1 MSDSQRGQGQPK
13 GLPAWT
19 ATRTAKEGARKKTR
33 TTYSCLNCHRR
44 KVKCDRVKPC
54 SACCLRGTPSECEYG
69 TSKRDH
75 HYIQQ
80 SALIDSLMKTCEDL
94 KKQLA
99 EARALANLPPVKPEE
114 PFSVSSPE
122 DHREKTVDE
131 ERSQNPESRA
141 SSSLIK
147 QSADPAGR
155 SFAQTTNTPCTT
167 DRSSRSLSDDKRI
180 LTDPAVASS
189 FVEVFVERL
198 IDNFSPQPASVYGG
212 TVALREASRMRIL
225 SPMLCTAFE
234 AASLTFAGRR
244 EQIREVEAV
253 GHARYVRV
261 LRQLQTALNDP
272 KQNKSTEVMVVV
284 LLFTIIEA
292 FKHSTKDSLLKHQL
306 GGLQLLQARTP
317 YRHRYGIDRS
327 LYVDLRL
334 YWVTAALVQSK
345 PTFLASKEWL
355 TVPWP
360 GDAPSKDILHRLLDI
375 ARHRALDR
383 ARRAADG
390 PLGPRD
396 GTAARLNRWK
406 TMFADTYPPG
416 QAWEEPAAD
425 TATRPESDPQTT
437 FPTFLYRDPAT
448 MRLRP
453 APLLVYPD
461 LLSATCM
468 TFYWALHL
476 TLSTA
481 DGGLGSVLGLQE
493 RYQYACNICRSMKYY
508 VENTPGGLVS
518 RIMFVLRTAFDA
530 FADWMVEKAFVTE
543 VFRHI
548 ADKFHFSVFANQ
560 CASFS
565 VSG

>member
-1 MSDSQRGQGQPK
+1 M
-13 GLPAWT
+13 
-19 ATRTAKEGARKKTR
+19 
-33 TTYSCLNCHRR
+33 
-44 KVKCDRVKPC
+44 KPC

-284 LLFTIIEA
+284 LLFTIIEVRGVSPCRIRFPLTSRA
-292 FKHSTKDSLLKHQL
+292 
-306 GGLQLLQARTP
+306 GLQAQHQRFPAEAPTRRTAIAP
-317 YRHRYGIDRS
+317 GADPVPTSVRDRS
-327 LYVDLRL
+327 VAVRRSPLILGRVRSSAFFFFFSGHRAHWLRL
-334 YWVTAALVQSK
+334 PRRSSRAN
-345 PTFLASKEWL
+345 P
-355 TVPWP
+355 
-360 GDAPSKDILHRLLDI
+360 PSS
-375 ARHRALDR
+375 R
-383 ARRAADG
+383 AR
-390 PLGPRD
+390 
-396 GTAARLNRWK
+396 
-406 TMFADTYPPG
+406 
-416 QAWEEPAAD
+416 
-425 TATRPESDPQTT
+425 
-437 FPTFLYRDPAT
+437 
-448 MRLRP
+448 
-453 APLLVYPD
+453 
-461 LLSATCM
+461 
-468 TFYWALHL
+468 
-476 TLSTA
+476 
-481 DGGLGSVLGLQE
+481 
-493 RYQYACNICRSMKYY
+493 
-508 VENTPGGLVS
+508 
-518 RIMFVLRTAFDA
+518 
-530 FADWMVEKAFVTE
+530 
-543 VFRHI
+543 
-548 ADKFHFSVFANQ
+548 
-560 CASFS
+560 
-565 VSG
+565 SG

>member
-334 YWVTAALVQSK
+334 YW
-345 PTFLASKEWL
+345 
-355 TVPWP
+355 
-360 GDAPSKDILHRLLDI
+360 
-375 ARHRALDR
+375 
-383 ARRAADG
+383 
-390 PLGPRD
+390 
-396 GTAARLNRWK
+396 
-406 TMFADTYPPG
+406 
-416 QAWEEPAAD
+416 
-425 TATRPESDPQTT
+425 
-437 FPTFLYRDPAT
+437 
-448 MRLRP
+448 
-453 APLLVYPD
+453 
-461 LLSATCM
+461 
-468 TFYWALHL
+468 
-476 TLSTA
+476 
-481 DGGLGSVLGLQE
+481 
-493 RYQYACNICRSMKYY
+493 
-508 VENTPGGLVS
+508 GGLVT
-518 RIMFVLRTAFDA
+518 RAHEPQTPPIPATK
-530 FADWMVEKAFVTE
+530 E
-543 VFRHI
+543 
-548 ADKFHFSVFANQ
+548 
-560 CASFS
+560 
-565 VSG
+565 